1 MLLLVEILT
10 TALRANNPPLE
21 LPAFNKMFLDL
32 TELVEGKLINDVR
45 MSLTAV
51 TVLASNLMMVF
62 KMVNMLTSISRVKS
76 SPWEAKTL
84 GLFL

>member
-1 MLLLVEILT
+1 
-10 TALRANNPPLE
+10 
-21 LPAFNKMFLDL
+21 MFLDL
-32 TELVEGKLINDVR
+32 TELIEGKLTIGER
-45 MSLTAV
+45 MSLTAA
-51 TVLASNLMMVF
+51 TILANVFSMVF